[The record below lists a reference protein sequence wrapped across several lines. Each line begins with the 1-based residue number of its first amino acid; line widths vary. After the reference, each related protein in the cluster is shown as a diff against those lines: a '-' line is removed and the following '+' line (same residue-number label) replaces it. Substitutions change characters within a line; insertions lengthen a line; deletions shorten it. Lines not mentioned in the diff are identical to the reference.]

1 MDWIAQRSWWS
12 LENWVD
18 LVIWLQ
24 SWWILVDTLRGAI
37 LQDGDEILGASD
49 ATDWS
54 KKCRLLGKTIDA
66 VGYFWSC
73 RRFAHI
79 NSLDFG
85 LVVTLW
91 MWFIWFSMVL
101 LGLRWWNG
109 SSIWQEVLFVL
120 VILFSWL
127 LYCQFRV
134 CWSFAAHL
142 GDNGFLAGFGTLL
155 IVYKCMLCGYWSIL
169 SFLIFRHWARFVA
182 SARDLLCCPW
192 LVILLRWC
200 LLLSFESIRGV
211 CI

>member
-1 MDWIAQRSWWS
+1 MQ
-12 LENWVD
+12 
-18 LVIWLQ
+18 
-24 SWWILVDTLRGAI
+24 
-37 LQDGDEILGASD
+37 
-49 ATDWS
+49 
-54 KKCRLLGKTIDA
+54 
-66 VGYFWSC
+66 
-73 RRFAHI
+73 
-79 NSLDFG
+79 LDIFG
-85 LVVTLW
+85 LADGSRILIPLILALWWHLW

-182 SARDLLCCPW
+182 SARDYLLCCPW
-192 LVILLRWC
+192 LVILLRCC
-200 LLLSFESIRGV
+200 LLLSFESIREV
-211 CI
+211 CILWRLWIFDSTLWRWCFGWNVTQHTQNYYLLRVSLSALYKLEVVLPN